1 MCLLTNLTQILSDLI
16 EDLGIKLEVT
26 ELSIRDSIN
35 ADREMLGLKP
45 LPPHDEDFGPQ
56 YSFTKYAKREAPV
69 CHVIIYSIP

>member
-56 YSFTKYAKREAPV
+56 
-69 CHVIIYSIP
+69 